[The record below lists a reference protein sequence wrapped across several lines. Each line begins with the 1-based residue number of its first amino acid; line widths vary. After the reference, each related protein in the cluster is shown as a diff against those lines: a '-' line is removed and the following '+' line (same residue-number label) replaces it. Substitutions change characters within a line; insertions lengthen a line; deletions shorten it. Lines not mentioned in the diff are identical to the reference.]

1 MNAKARR
8 TEIEGVLGGMPKVH
22 IHCRD
27 YGHSWAPHTAQ
38 RIGKGFD
45 QTLKCTR
52 CGTERHRVLDRFG
65 DVVTNS
71 YHYAEGYLVAGLGR
85 LNGTDRGTLRIA
97 SIMDSIPGGG

>member
-1 MNAKARR
+1 MNARARR
-8 TEIEGVLGGMPKVH
+8 TEIEGVLYGMPKVN

-38 RIGKGFD
+38 RLGRGFD
-45 QTLKCTR
+45 QILRCTR
-52 CGTERHRVLDRFG
+52 CTTERHRVLDRFG

-71 YHYAEGYLVAGLGR
+71 YHYAEGYLVEGLGR

-97 SIMDSIPGGG
+97 SIMDLIPSEG